1 MIIERRKKADN
12 ESAIKQKTDKVKC
25 EETQISQY
33 IRLPDHLCYRY
44 APDPKLPAQ
53 ARPSACGE
61 LLPTAKGVFRSQEL
75 PGA

>member
-1 MIIERRKKADN
+1 LEEGKKADS

-33 IRLPDHLCYRY
+33 IRLPEHLCYRY
-44 APDPKLPAQ
+44 APGPKPPAQ
-53 ARPSACGE
+53 ARASACGE
-61 LLPTAKGVFRSQEL
+61 LLPHCHRDVQL